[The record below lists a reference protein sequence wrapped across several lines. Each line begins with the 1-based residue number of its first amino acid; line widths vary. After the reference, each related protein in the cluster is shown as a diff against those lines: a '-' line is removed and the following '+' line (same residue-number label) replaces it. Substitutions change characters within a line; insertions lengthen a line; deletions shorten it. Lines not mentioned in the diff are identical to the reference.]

1 MPFYTCK
8 EYIQIMRPLP
18 SYVER
23 DIYDI
28 PFIESQ
34 PIDLSA
40 LNNEKWLINM
50 KNAKPDD
57 IHADKKIVHSFC
69 YDNVLRR
76 AYNNPVNFLH
86 RVAKYHAVASFDFSM
101 HIGMDFRQILGATY
115 DNRWSGAFL
124 QANGKRALATV
135 GWVNKEYDNICFSG
149 LRNGATFIISTLG
162 VHNKACETA
171 FLRGYREMRSRF
183 PDSQIL
189 CVGDMISG
197 MDKDVIFVQYEDSF
211 GNWEQYP
218 GFWQI
223 RLLNADGT
231 IYTGGDM

>member
-57 IHADKKIVHSFC
+57 IHADKKLFTHFVMITFFAEHIITLSIFYTVSQSIM
-69 YDNVLRR
+69 LL
-76 AYNNPVNFLH
+76 PPSIFLC
-86 RVAKYHAVASFDFSM
+86 
-101 HIGMDFRQILGATY
+101 I
-115 DNRWSGAFL
+115 
-124 QANGKRALATV
+124 
-135 GWVNKEYDNICFSG
+135 WVW
-149 LRNGATFIISTLG
+149 
-162 VHNKACETA
+162 
-171 FLRGYREMRSRF
+171 
-183 PDSQIL
+183 
-189 CVGDMISG
+189 ISG
-197 MDKDVIFVQYEDSF
+197 KF
-211 GNWEQYP
+211 
-218 GFWQI
+218 
-223 RLLNADGT
+223 
-231 IYTGGDM
+231 